1 MVARE
6 RSAHSQRQSKSGDSL
21 SQMRTSTKLKG
32 TLSWQKGG
40 EASMKEAPPPD
51 SERGRKSGDKRAAAC
66 GPQER
71 GHSLRQQDRGLR
83 GALAE

>member
-6 RSAHSQRQSKSGDSL
+6 RSAHSQRQSKSGDS
-21 SQMRTSTKLKG
+21 QMRTTKLKG
-32 TLSWQKGG
+32 TLSWQMGG
-40 EASMKEAPPPD
+40 EASMKEPPPPD
-51 SERGRKSGDKRAAAC
+51 SERGRNSRDKRAAAC